1 MSRPFVP
8 VHKSARCHNRI
19 FVLRKLPSPFRSAAG
34 SASGIA
40 LSPLYKSRF
49 YKYLQCARTYAMYLY
64 NTSARCE
71 GNHDHDGIVDTVLLP
86 NEGGQAYDWP
96 LTPSKSFVSPYQ
108 TLTLGSRYTSPIPNA
123 TLAQPNITTSSS

>member
-1 MSRPFVP
+1 
-8 VHKSARCHNRI
+8 
-19 FVLRKLPSPFRSAAG
+19 
-34 SASGIA
+34 
-40 LSPLYKSRF
+40 
-49 YKYLQCARTYAMYLY
+49 MYLH